1 MNMKKNDTGMNGAE
15 HTADMENIVNDV
27 SSGQDNGDA
36 APEERIRQLQ
46 DALAAKEAEAAAN
59 WDKYL
64 RERADLEN
72 FRRRAQKDKE
82 DLMKYGNE
90 CLLLEI
96 LPVMDNMERAL
107 SHASEESLAAV
118 IEGINLTRAML
129 LGVLKKFG
137 VEPVETKGAAFDPA
151 YHQAMFRIESADVAP
166 NTIVEEFQKGYLLN
180 ERLLRPAM
188 VSVAGAPKN
197 ADA

>member
-1 MNMKKNDTGMNGAE
+1 MKKNDTGMNGAE
-15 HTADMENIVNDV
+15 HTADMEKNVNDA
-27 SSGQDNGDA
+27 SSVQDNGDV

-96 LPVMDNMERAL
+96 LPVLDNMERAL

-118 IEGINLTRAML
+118 IEGVNLTRAML

-137 VEPVETKGAAFDPA
+137 VEPVETKGAVFDPA
-151 YHQAMFRIESADVAP
+151 YHQAMCQIESADVAP
-166 NTIVEEFQKGYLLN
+166 NTVIEEFQKGYLLN

-188 VSVAGAPKN
+188 VSVAGAPKS

>member
-1 MNMKKNDTGMNGAE
+1 MKKNDTGMNGAE

-188 VSVAGAPKN
+188 VSVAGAPKS

>member
-1 MNMKKNDTGMNGAE
+1 MKKNDTGMNGAE

-118 IEGINLTRAML
+118 IEGVNLTRAML

-188 VSVAGAPKN
+188 VSVAGAPKD